1 VSTPRD
7 REERGYVRQR
17 RARLQN
23 SPMDVVLPVDRQVV
37 VDDQRDLL
45 NVDTSGQQVCG
56 DENSALLLVHVSV
69 LQYIHIEV
77 SIIECVE
84 VSTIESVDC
93 RGKYF
98 TRKGREREEGETPT
112 MVNTVKSFC
121 CIFSVSQSTFL
132 LVLQKMTAWVMVRV
146 S

>member
-1 VSTPRD
+1 
-7 REERGYVRQR
+7 
-17 RARLQN
+17 
-23 SPMDVVLPVDRQVV
+23 MDVVLPVDRQVV

-45 NVDTSGQQVCG
+45 NVDTSGQQVC
-56 DENSALLLVHVSV
+56 DISLLLVHVSV